1 MDGTREDD
9 PALAIDD
16 EAAVVVADAGA
27 AHGIGRHGED
37 QQRHPPP
44 APAAAAPSH
53 HTAANLKLIS

>member
-9 PALAIDD
+9 PALAVDD

-37 QQRHPPP
+37 
-44 APAAAAPSH
+44 
-53 HTAANLKLIS
+53 